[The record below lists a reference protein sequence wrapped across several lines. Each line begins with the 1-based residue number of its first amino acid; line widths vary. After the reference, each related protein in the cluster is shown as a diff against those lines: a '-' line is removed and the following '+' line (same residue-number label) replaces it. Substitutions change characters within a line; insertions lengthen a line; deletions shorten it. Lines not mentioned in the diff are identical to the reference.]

1 MKMALACASV
11 LLHEGNTDVLSSWK
25 TLSSGSS
32 PAATVASGPGSLEDE
47 KARGLRAFSVGACR
61 DRRCDDPEV
70 ASELVHG
77 EEEAIAP
84 SSKTVT
90 TQRRAA
96 RRRPYCCWVA

>member
-25 TLSSGSS
+25 TLSSG
-32 PAATVASGPGSLEDE
+32 
-47 KARGLRAFSVGACR
+47 
-61 DRRCDDPEV
+61 DDPEV

-84 SSKTVT
+84 SSKTGHYAEASSAQASVLLLGGVKLT
-90 TQRRAA
+90 GVPPASRIS
-96 RRRPYCCWVA
+96 VA